1 MLTMQTNEI
10 FNRLGA
16 ALRVL
21 NGTIRLEELVPVVG
35 VWDVVVT
42 RADGRVERKTLHNIV
57 TAAGLN
63 RLANRAISATVGT
76 PWYILGVGTVTAAA
90 SLDSTNFG
98 EVAGGRKAAAT
109 VVQSREWFALTM
121 TWAGNA
127 DSLTGIALDS
137 AAILCHASSGI
148 GAVCNIV
155 NSLNTTLAASDFL
168 NLTCRVRIGSH
179 DLAHS
184 T

>member
-1 MLTMQTNEI
+1 M
-10 FNRLGA
+10 NRDTPESVLGT
-16 ALRVL
+16 LLPGGFVQV
-21 NGTIRLEELVPVVG
+21 EG
-35 VWDVVVT
+35 VWDVVVV
-42 RADGRVERKTLHNIV
+42 RADGTRTERRLKNIV

-63 RLANRAISATVGT
+63 RIANRAIQATGT
-76 PWYILGVGTVTAAA
+76 TPFYVLGVGTVTAAG

-98 EVAGGRKAAAT
+98 EVANGRKAAAT
-109 VVQSREWFALTM
+109 VIQSREWIALTM

-127 DSLTGIALDS
+127 DALTGILLDS

-148 GAVCNIV
+148 GVVGNMV

-168 NLTCRVRIGSH
+168 NLTCRIRIGSH